1 MPGHYHSKAAEMVAK
16 KKRAMR
22 SETKATGG
30 APAAKAMRQAT
41 LALLKKKKKK

>member
-16 KKRAMR
+16 KKRAMG
-22 SETKATGG
+22 TK
-30 APAAKAMRQAT
+30 PAGAKAMRQAT